1 MDLVSIRMVDVKIVR
16 CLALAI
22 MGIGYAAIAAV
33 AIATVATVAKMS
45 LGRYVVGFGLAAVF
59 AQLPYQPVDFH
70 LAEH

>member
-1 MDLVSIRMVDVKIVR
+1 MVDVKIVR

-33 AIATVATVAKMS
+33 AIATVATVATVAKMS